1 MRPKVASQPNGEGA
15 TISLFAISYKIPKL
29 ARQVQTKVT
38 VLTKVFRQGVPVM
51 KRILI
56 LVLALLVPLSLFA
69 DDSKISPDLQN
80 SSSTGQVQVVVQY
93 APGTQLSCSG
103 LLGLLGCVV
112 NDVLKLGG
120 AVLGQLPLV
129 NGLVASLDHN
139 GIVSLSNQSNVVYIS
154 KDRSLTPFFD
164 NAAPTV
170 NASAAWQSNY
180 TGAGIGVALIDSGV
194 NSHPDL
200 MTTGLLPLSRVVY
213 NQSFVPG
220 NSGTADAYGHGTHI
234 AGLIAGNGISST
246 GPIYSQTF
254 KGIAPGAQIVNLRVL
269 DANGSAKDSTVIA
282 AINQAIALKSKYNI
296 RVINLSLG
304 RGVFESYKLD
314 PLCIAVEKAWKN
326 GIVVV
331 VAAGNNGRY
340 LPTSGYAT
348 VTSPGNDPYV
358 LTVGSMKPMGTP
370 QRADDLI
377 ASYSSKGPTMID
389 HVAKP
394 DVVAPGNLLVS
405 TETSNT
411 ALYQIETSNLVP
423 FGAYVYG
430 GSSSPS
436 KAYFELSGTS
446 MATGVVSGMVADLL
460 QAHPTMS
467 PDQVKARLMKTAS
480 KSFPT
485 SSSVYDPTSGITY
498 SSQYDIFT
506 VGAGYVDL
514 AAAMASTE
522 LASGTA
528 MSPTAVYNSNT
539 GNVTLTSG
547 ASAVWGSSQAWSG
560 PAVWGNTQFVGS
572 SAIMWGSSTTSG
584 SAIMWGSSGL
594 SGNAIMWGS
603 STSSG
608 FSSIWSDAI
617 MWGSSGT
624 WGSAIMW
631 GSSADKG
638 E

>member
-1 MRPKVASQPNGEGA
+1 
-15 TISLFAISYKIPKL
+15 
-29 ARQVQTKVT
+29 
-38 VLTKVFRQGVPVM
+38 M
-51 KRILI
+51 KRTFI
-56 LVLALLVPLSLFA
+56 LALAVMAPLSLFA
-69 DDSKISPDLQN
+69 DNSKISPDLQN
-80 SSSTGQVQVVVQY
+80 SSSTGQTQVVVQY

-120 AVLGQLPLV
+120 AVLGQLPIV

-164 NAAPTV
+164 NAAPAI
-170 NASAAWQSNY
+170 NAQVAWHSNY

-194 NSHPDL
+194 NAHPDL
-200 MTTGLLPLSRVVY
+200 FTTSLLPSSRVVY

-220 NSGTADAYGHGTHI
+220 DSSTADAYGHGTHI
-234 AGLIAGNGISST
+234 AGLIAGDGISST
-246 GPIYSQTF
+246 GPIFSETF
-254 KGIAPGAQIVNLRVL
+254 KGIAPKVNIVNLRVL
-269 DANGSAKDSTVIA
+269 DANGSGTDSAVIA
-282 AINQAIALKSKYNI
+282 AISQAINLKARYNI

-304 RGVFESYKLD
+304 RGVFEGYKQD
-314 PLCIAVEKAWKN
+314 PLCHAVEQAWKN

-340 LPTSGYAT
+340 VPTSGYGT
-348 VTSPGNDPYV
+348 VTSPGNDPFV

-370 QRADDLI
+370 ERTDDLI
-377 ASYSSKGPTMID
+377 ASYSSKGPTMLD
-389 HVAKP
+389 HIVKP
-394 DVVAPGNLLVS
+394 DLVAPGNLLVS

-411 ALYQIETSNLVP
+411 ALYKTETSNRIP
-423 FGAYVYG
+423 YSSYIYG

-436 KAYFELSGTS
+436 KTYFELSGTS
-446 MATGVVSGMVADLL
+446 MATGVVSGAVADLL
-460 QAHPTMS
+460 QAHPTLT

-485 SSSVYDPTSGITY
+485 SSSVYDPASGITY
-498 SSQYDIFT
+498 TSQYDIFT

-514 AAAMASTE
+514 AAALASTD
-522 LASGTA
+522 LSSGAA

-539 GNVTLTSG
+539 GNVTLTS
-547 ASAVWGSSQAWSG
+547 ASSAVWGSSQTWSG
-560 PAVWGNTQFVGS
+560 PAVWGSTQFVGG
-572 SAIMWGSSTTSG
+572 SAIMWGSTSTSG

-594 SGNAIMWGS
+594 WGNAIMWGS
-603 STSSG
+603 SNASG
-608 FSSIWSDAI
+608 FSTIWSDAI
-617 MWGSSGT
+617 MWGSSAT
-624 WGSAIMW
+624 SGSAIMW

>member
-1 MRPKVASQPNGEGA
+1 M
-15 TISLFAISYKIPKL
+15 
-29 ARQVQTKVT
+29 TKRN
-38 VLTKVFRQGVPVM
+38 LT
-51 KRILI
+51 LL
-56 LVLALLVPLSLFA
+56 LVLLAQLSLFA
-69 DDSKISPDLQN
+69 DNSKISPDLQN
-80 SSSTGQVQVVVQY
+80 STHTGQTQVVIQY

-120 AVLGQLPLV
+120 AILGQLPIV

-154 KDRSLTPFFD
+154 KDRTLTPFFD
-164 NAAPTV
+164 NAAPAV

-194 NSHPDL
+194 NTHPDL
-200 MTTGLLPLSRVVY
+200 FTTGLFPTSRVVY

-220 NSGTADAYGHGTHI
+220 DSSAADAYGHGTHI
-234 AGLIAGNGISST
+234 AGLIAGDGISST
-246 GPIYSQTF
+246 GPLFSQTF
-254 KGIAPGAQIVNLRVL
+254 KGIAPKANIVNLRVL
-269 DANGSAKDSTVIA
+269 DANGSATDSAVIA
-282 AINQAIALKSKYNI
+282 AISQAINLKSKYNI

-304 RGVFESYKLD
+304 RGVFESYKQD
-314 PLCIAVEKAWKN
+314 PLCHAVEQAWKN

-331 VAAGNNGRY
+331 VAAGNNGRFI
-340 LPTSGYAT
+340 PTSGYGT

-370 QRADDLI
+370 QRTDDLI
-377 ASYSSKGPTMID
+377 ASYSSKGPSGID
-389 HVAKP
+389 HVVKP
-394 DVVAPGNLLVS
+394 DVVAPGNLLAS

-411 ALYQIETSNLVP
+411 TLYNAELNNRVP
-423 FGAYVYG
+423 YSAYIYG
-430 GSSSPS
+430 GSTSPS
-436 KAYFELSGTS
+436 KLYFELSGTS
-446 MATGVVSGMVADLL
+446 MATGVVSGAVADLL
-460 QAHPTMS
+460 QAHPLLT
-467 PDQVKARLMKTAS
+467 PDQVKTRLMKTAS

-485 SSSVYDPTSGITY
+485 TSSVYDSTSGMTY
-498 SSQYDIFT
+498 TSQYDIFT

-514 AAAMASTE
+514 AAALASTE
-522 LASGTA
+522 LSSGTA
-528 MSPTAVYNSNT
+528 KSPTAVYNSNT
-539 GNVTLTSG
+539 GNVTLTTD

-560 PAVWGNTQFVGS
+560 PAVWGSTQFVGG
-572 SAIMWGSSTTSG
+572 SAIMWGSSSTSG

-594 SGNAIMWGS
+594 WGNAIMWGS
-603 STSSG
+603 SNASG
-608 FSSIWSDAI
+608 FSTIWSDAI

-624 WGSAIMW
+624 SGSAIMW